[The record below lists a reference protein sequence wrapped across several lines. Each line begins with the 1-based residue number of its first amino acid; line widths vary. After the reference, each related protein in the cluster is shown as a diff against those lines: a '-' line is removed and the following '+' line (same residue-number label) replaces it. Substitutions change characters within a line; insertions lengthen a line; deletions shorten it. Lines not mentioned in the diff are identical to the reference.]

1 MMHRKIL
8 LTMSSLLI
16 YKIVLIHLSLPRFLI
31 SLPSEICH
39 TSLMWTHKPNVY
51 NDLQT
56 RFLRFL
62 KTSSR
67 MKKLPLVGL
76 EDENLEVDP
85 VINN

>member
-1 MMHRKIL
+1 MHRKIL

-16 YKIVLIHLSLPRFLI
+16 YKIVLIHHSLFQDFFI
-31 SLPSEICH
+31 SLPSEMCH

-56 RFLRFL
+56 RFFRFL
-62 KTSSR
+62 KTSST

>member
-1 MMHRKIL
+1 MHRKIL

-16 YKIVLIHLSLPRFLI
+16 YKIVLIHHSLPRFLI

-56 RFLRFL
+56 RFFRFL